1 MCCLVIVFLVASVP
15 CQIASACIQVY
26 FFLISVVIL
35 PKLILKTL
43 EFLSDYTSH
52 MCPLFTPQV
61 ARLEAKVS
69 GYERAT
75 FGASARLDV
84 TGRVTPRATRTATH
98 MRRVTSPR
106 TVSKSSVSGMKKS
119 SSDQNL
125 HNLSN
130 NSSLVTFS
138 QLDARDMMESRAYP
152 QMPAILV
159 SQDHSLRGQKYS
171 LPQDRSRT
179 VQSSLET
186 LEGLLKQANMEMA
199 RESVPLLLNTSTSQT
214 GDVTLSAADLNS
226 TQPSPP
232 QKEER
237 DRTAEIEN
245 GAIDEEEEQVSGL
258 YENLHEQ
265 LEKKKSSLGM
275 SRDRGNDGD
284 SLDPERW

>member
-1 MCCLVIVFLVASVP
+1 
-15 CQIASACIQVY
+15 
-26 FFLISVVIL
+26 
-35 PKLILKTL
+35 
-43 EFLSDYTSH
+43 
-52 MCPLFTPQV
+52 
-61 ARLEAKVS
+61 
-69 GYERAT
+69 
-75 FGASARLDV
+75 
-84 TGRVTPRATRTATH
+84 
-98 MRRVTSPR
+98 MRHVTSPR

-125 HNLSN
+125 HNLSS
-130 NSSLVTFS
+130 NSTLVTFS
-138 QLDARDMMESRAYP
+138 HLDTQDMMERSRAYT
-152 QMPAILV
+152 QMPAIHV
-159 SQDHSLRGQKYS
+159 SQDHSLHSQKS
-171 LPQDRSRT
+171 HDRSKS

-199 RESVPLLLNTSTSQT
+199 RESVPLLLNTSTSQS

-245 GAIDEEEEQVSGL
+245 GGINEHEEQVSGL

-265 LEKKKSSLGM
+265 LEKKKASLGM

>member
-1 MCCLVIVFLVASVP
+1 MWNLLTRICLVFTL
-15 CQIASACIQVY
+15 QI
-26 FFLISVVIL
+26 
-35 PKLILKTL
+35 T
-43 EFLSDYTSH
+43 
-52 MCPLFTPQV
+52 
-61 ARLEAKVS
+61 RLEAKVS

-75 FGASARLDV
+75 FGANVRLDG
-84 TGRVTPRATRTATH
+84 TGRITPRGTRTAAH

-119 SSDQNL
+119 NSDHNL

-130 NSSLVTFS
+130 NSTLVTFS
-138 QLDARDMMESRAYP
+138 HLDTQDMMEHHAYP

-159 SQDHSLRGQKYS
+159 SQDHSYSHQPYS
-171 LPQDRSRT
+171 LPHDRSKS

-199 RESVPLLLNTSTSQT
+199 RESVPLLLNTSTSQA

-237 DRTAEIEN
+237 DRTAETDSSATDADGEP
-245 GAIDEEEEQVSGL
+245 VSGL

-265 LEKKKSSLGM
+265 LEKKKASLGL
-275 SRDRGNDGD
+275 SRDRGSDSD
-284 SLDPERW
+284 SLDPEKW